1 MAEDFASDFANFK
14 ECFLVSLAAER
25 VLNVTKY
32 LEKKSQSL
40 SNTFWNNKSPST
52 ARSTDSVSVS
62 RAGSRVMN

>member
-1 MAEDFASDFANFK
+1 MAEDFANFK

-32 LEKKSQSL
+32 LEKKTQGL

-52 ARSTDSVSVS
+52 DSVSVS
-62 RAGSRVMN
+62 RARSRVMN